1 MKLGNSGL
9 YVYGEGPIH
18 ERCLLGVY
26 YSQTP
31 KHHKDCVSGNVR
43 VVFATTS
50 LSMGIDFAHVK
61 YVIHYGPSNNL
72 TSHLQEAGRGG
83 RDGNQAFHI
92 TLYHG
97 RHLITCEGDIKT
109 AVKHSLKSCCRVQ
122 FLRSFHETV
131 SPLEPQHD
139 CCSVCHQS
147 CNCLG
152 DGCGKVVPEFDFVP
166 ESMEDVKKSRDV
178 SENDKECVKEAL
190 KEVQRSLSCQT
201 QVRMFDD
208 SGIIS
213 HGFLDKLIDKI
224 VSNVNF
230 IYNVHDVIEHCNP
243 PTLKVA
249 VIILE
254 IVKET
259 FEDVEITD
267 ELYSLVYAKEQTR
280 LLDKLTASL
289 GSTIDLEMFDDF
301 LDLEEDLLP

>member
-9 YVYGEGPIH
+9 YVDGEGPIH

-31 KHHKDCVSGNVR
+31 KRHKDCVTSSFEGVSGNVR

-50 LSMGIDFAHVK
+50 LSMGIDFPHVK

-109 AVKHSLKSCCRVQ
+109 AVKHSLKSCCRVE
-122 FLRSFHETV
+122 FLRSFDETV
-131 SPLEPQHD
+131 SPLEPLHD

-166 ESMEDVKKSRDV
+166 ESVEDVKKSRDV

-190 KEVQRSLSCQT
+190 REVQRSLSCQT
-201 QVRMFDD
+201 QVHMFDD
-208 SGIIS
+208 SGVIS
-213 HGFLDKLIDKI
+213 HGFSDKLIDKI

-267 ELYSLVYAKEQTR
+267 ELYSLVYVKEQTH
-280 LLDKLTASL
+280 LLDKLNASL
-289 GSTIDLEMFDDF
+289 GSTIGNV
-301 LDLEEDLLP
+301 

>member
-1 MKLGNSGL
+1 MSAW
-9 YVYGEGPIH
+9 
-18 ERCLLGVY
+18 CY

-31 KHHKDCVSGNVR
+31 KRHKDCVTSSFEGVSGNVR

-50 LSMGIDFAHVK
+50 LSMGIDFPQVK
-61 YVIHYGPSNNL
+61 YVIHYRPSNNL
-72 TSHLQEAGRGG
+72 TSHLQEAGQGG

-109 AVKHSLKSCCRVQ
+109 AVKHSLNV
-122 FLRSFHETV
+122 
-131 SPLEPQHD
+131 
-139 CCSVCHQS
+139 
-147 CNCLG
+147 
-152 DGCGKVVPEFDFVP
+152 
-166 ESMEDVKKSRDV
+166 EDVKKSRDV

-224 VSNVNF
+224 VRNVNF

-259 FEDVEITD
+259 F
-267 ELYSLVYAKEQTR
+267 
-280 LLDKLTASL
+280 
-289 GSTIDLEMFDDF
+289 
-301 LDLEEDLLP
+301 

>member
-1 MKLGNSGL
+1 M
-9 YVYGEGPIH
+9 E
-18 ERCLLGVY
+18 
-26 YSQTP
+26 
-31 KHHKDCVSGNVR
+31 
-43 VVFATTS
+43 
-50 LSMGIDFAHVK
+50 
-61 YVIHYGPSNNL
+61 
-72 TSHLQEAGRGG
+72 
-83 RDGNQAFHI
+83 
-92 TLYHG
+92 
-97 RHLITCEGDIKT
+97 
-109 AVKHSLKSCCRVQ
+109 
-122 FLRSFHETV
+122 
-131 SPLEPQHD
+131 PLHD

-147 CNCLG
+147 CNCLS
-152 DGCGKVVPEFDFVP
+152 DSCGKVVPEFDFVP
-166 ESMEDVKKSRDV
+166 ESVEDVKKSRDV

-201 QVRMFDD
+201 QARMFDD

-224 VSNVNF
+224 VSNVNS
-230 IYNVHDVIEHCNP
+230 
-243 PTLKVA
+243 PTLKVV

>member
-1 MKLGNSGL
+1 M
-9 YVYGEGPIH
+9 
-18 ERCLLGVY
+18 
-26 YSQTP
+26 
-31 KHHKDCVSGNVR
+31 
-43 VVFATTS
+43 
-50 LSMGIDFAHVK
+50 
-61 YVIHYGPSNNL
+61 
-72 TSHLQEAGRGG
+72 
-83 RDGNQAFHI
+83 
-92 TLYHG
+92 
-97 RHLITCEGDIKT
+97 
-109 AVKHSLKSCCRVQ
+109 KHSLKSCCRVE
-122 FLRSFHETV
+122 FLRSFDETV
-131 SPLEPQHD
+131 SALEPLHD

-152 DGCGKVVPEFDFVP
+152 DSCGKVVPEFDFVP
-166 ESMEDVKKSRDV
+166 ESVEDVKKSRDV

-267 ELYSLVYAKEQTR
+267 ELYSLVYAKEQTH
-280 LLDKLTASL
+280 LLDKLNASL
-289 GSTIDLEMFDDF
+289 GRTIDLEMFDDF

>member
-1 MKLGNSGL
+1 MSAW
-9 YVYGEGPIH
+9 
-18 ERCLLGVY
+18 CY

-31 KHHKDCVSGNVR
+31 KRHKDCVTSSFEGVSGNVR

-50 LSMGIDFAHVK
+50 LSMGIDFPHVK
-61 YVIHYGPSNNL
+61 YVINYRPSNNL
-72 TSHLQEAGRGG
+72 TSHLQEAGQGG

-109 AVKHSLKSCCRVQ
+109 AVKHSLKSCCRVE
-122 FLRSFHETV
+122 FLHSFDETV
-131 SPLEPQHD
+131 SALEPLHD
-139 CCSVCHQS
+139 CCSLCHQS
-147 CNCLG
+147 CNSLG
-152 DGCGKVVPEFDFVP
+152 DSCGKVVPEFDFVP
-166 ESMEDVKKSRDV
+166 ESVEDVKKSRDV

>member
-1 MKLGNSGL
+1 M
-9 YVYGEGPIH
+9 
-18 ERCLLGVY
+18 
-26 YSQTP
+26 
-31 KHHKDCVSGNVR
+31 
-43 VVFATTS
+43 
-50 LSMGIDFAHVK
+50 
-61 YVIHYGPSNNL
+61 
-72 TSHLQEAGRGG
+72 
-83 RDGNQAFHI
+83 
-92 TLYHG
+92 
-97 RHLITCEGDIKT
+97 
-109 AVKHSLKSCCRVQ
+109 KHSLKSCCRVE
-122 FLRSFHETV
+122 FLRSFDETV
-131 SPLEPQHD
+131 SALEPLHD
-139 CCSVCHQS
+139 CGSVCHQS

-152 DGCGKVVPEFDFVP
+152 DSCRKVVPEFDFVP
-166 ESMEDVKKSRDV
+166 ESVEDVKKSRDV

-301 LDLEEDLLP
+301 LDLEDLLP